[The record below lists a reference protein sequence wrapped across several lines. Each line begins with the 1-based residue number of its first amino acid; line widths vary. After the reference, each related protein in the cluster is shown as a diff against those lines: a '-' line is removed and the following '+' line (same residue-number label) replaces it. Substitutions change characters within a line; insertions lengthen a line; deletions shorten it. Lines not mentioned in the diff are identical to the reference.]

1 MVNAIETAREEASGW
16 RMYVL
21 AAYYLLF
28 GNFSITVIALGI
40 VMIGAGASLEPI
52 VDTLN
57 IDSPNAAIM
66 AGIAGIW
73 GVSLILLGV
82 LGYGILWANAK
93 YAQVTASQS

>member
-1 MVNAIETAREEASGW
+1 MVHAIETASEEASGW

-28 GNFSITVIALGI
+28 GNFSITVIGFGV
-40 VMIGAGASLEPI
+40 VMIGAGASLEP
-52 VDTLN
+52 VVEALN
-57 IDSPNAAIM
+57 INSPNAAIM

-82 LGYGILWANAK
+82 LGYGVLWANAK
-93 YAQVTASQS
+93 YARITAAQS